1 MVVSQP
7 DSASPLSAQYR
18 SIFALA
24 NGRLGVEGS
33 IEELATTPDCLLPDV
48 VTVRPVEYHEAFPGY
63 ARTTETRIKC
73 PSPVALTVSID
84 DLPVDFARAEMSSFS
99 RSLDLATGILSR
111 QTEWR
116 LRDGREIRLSV
127 ERLVPRDGEALI
139 ASHITCSAINF
150 SGAVEIIP
158 EIGAGT
164 EKLED
169 ADGDPRISGRSAS
182 YWTEISKGEVRQFRN
197 GDNLVAYRQ
206 SVSGTTKALLQPGE
220 ELAIER
226 IVEIACAGEPV
237 PGEAAGRS
245 FSALAET
252 QKRSL
257 DAFWANAL
265 PTIEGN
271 DELTRA
277 LRFNL
282 FQLDQS
288 SSRSDRHSIAAKG
301 LTGEGYEGHY
311 FWDAETFMLP
321 ALVFFEPERARTL
334 LAYRAHHLGA
344 ARDNAR
350 KLGHETGA
358 LYPWRTIGG
367 SECSSHYPTGAAQY
381 HINGDIAFALK
392 LYLDATG
399 DDAFLWN
406 SGAEMLFE
414 TARIWMQIGQFD
426 DRRDGAFCIY
436 GVTGPDEYSALID
449 NDFYTNAVAKRHL
462 EFAASVAERMRAEK
476 PDVLAEIG
484 ARMGLPSSEAAE
496 WRHAADL
503 MWLPVDA
510 AAGVNPQDDS
520 FLSRPPLPSAMTRPR
535 GRPLLMDL
543 HPLALF
549 RHRICKQG
557 NVVQALAMDLVE
569 MPLSLKERNFAFY
582 EPITTH
588 DSTLSSV
595 AFAIAAA
602 EIGDTEVATAFH
614 RECALV
620 DLEDLHHNT
629 SHGLHMAAMA
639 GSWLALTQG
648 WGGMRVRDGA
658 LTFRPTI
665 PADWPSYGFR
675 LMWRGSTIAVR
686 VDGQGAHYRLVSG
699 PPVDLRDH
707 ARPLTISTD
716 GCIMPRPDIR
726 GVVFDL
732 DGVLTDT
739 AEDHYLAWQDLADR
753 HGFRFDRAFNE
764 KLKGV
769 DRRNSLRL
777 ILDHAR
783 ATPSEAAIE
792 QMLDEKNA
800 AYRKRLERY
809 SPANLF
815 PGVKELFSQCR
826 EAGLKIA
833 LASASRN
840 AAEVVDR
847 LGLAGEFDFVAD
859 AASIA
864 AQKPAPDIFLAC
876 VEAMRLSPAQCVGVE
891 DAQAGIDAI
900 RAAGMFAIGVGAP
913 GALSGAG
920 FIVPNI
926 AALSIDAALS
936 RGGLQGHPTPQTGNP
951 VAGEEV
957 R

>member
-18 SIFALA
+18 SVFALA
-24 NGRLGVEGS
+24 NGLIGIEGS
-33 IEELATTPDCLLPDV
+33 IEELATTPDCLLPGV
-48 VTVRPVEYHEAFPGY
+48 TTVRPIEYHEAFPGY

-73 PSPVALTVSID
+73 PSPLALTVTID
-84 DLPVDFARAEMSSFS
+84 GLPVDFAQAEISSFS

-111 QTEWR
+111 QTGWR
-116 LRDGREIRLSV
+116 LSDGREIRLSV
-127 ERLVPRDGEALI
+127 NRLVPRNGGAMI
-139 ASHITCSAINF
+139 ASQISCCAVDF
-150 SGAVEIIP
+150 SGVVELVPDIGTGSEGP
-158 EIGAGT
+158 E
-164 EKLED
+164 EVD
-169 ADGDPRISGRSAS
+169 DDPRISGRTAS
-182 YWTEISKGEVRQFRN
+182 CWIESGDGTDRLFRN

-206 SVSGTTKALLQPGE
+206 SVSGATKALLQSGE
-220 ELAIER
+220 TLTIER
-226 IVEIACAGEPV
+226 LVEICCAPEP
-237 PGEAAGRS
+237 AFAGTGALS
-245 FSALAET
+245 FASLAEA

-257 DAFWANAL
+257 AAFWANAL
-265 PTIEGN
+265 PAIEGN

-288 SSRSDRHSIAAKG
+288 SSRSDSHSIAAKG

-321 ALVFFEPERARTL
+321 ALAFLEPDRARTL
-334 LAYRAHHLGA
+334 LAYRARHLDA

-350 KLGHETGA
+350 RLGHGTGA
-358 LYPWRTIGG
+358 LYPWRTISG

-426 DRRDGAFCIY
+426 DRRDGAFCLY
-436 GVTGPDEYSALID
+436 GVTGPDEYSALVD

-462 EFAASVAERMRAEK
+462 EFAADTAERMRAEA
-476 PDVLAEIG
+476 PEALAEMSARIG
-484 ARMGLPSSEAAE
+484 LSPSEPAQ
-496 WRHAADL
+496 WRHAASR

-510 AAGVNPQDDS
+510 VAGVNPQDDS
-520 FLSRPPLPSAMTRPR
+520 FLSRPPLPSAMARPR

-557 NVVQALAMDLVE
+557 NVVQAMAMDLAE

-582 EPITTH
+582 EPVTTH

-595 AFAIAAA
+595 AFAIGAA
-602 EIGDTEVATAFH
+602 EIGEKETAKAFH
-614 RECALV
+614 RECMLV

-639 GSWLALTQG
+639 GSWLALAQG
-648 WGGMRVRDGA
+648 WGGMRVRDGM
-658 LTFRPTI
+658 LTLRPTI
-665 PADWPSYGFR
+665 PDDWPSYSFR
-675 LMWRGSTIAVR
+675 IIWRGSTIAVR
-686 VDGQGAHYRLVSG
+686 VDHQGAHYRLVSG
-699 PPVDLRDH
+699 LPVGLRDH
-707 ARPLTISTD
+707 ARQLILSTD

-726 GVVFDL
+726 GIVFDL

-777 ILDHAR
+777 ILDHAG
-783 ATPSEAAIE
+783 ATPSEAVIE
-792 QMLDEKNA
+792 QMLEEKNA
-800 AYRKRLERY
+800 VYRKRLERY
-809 SPANLF
+809 SPSNLF

-840 AAEVVDR
+840 AGEVIAR
-847 LGLAGEFDFVAD
+847 LGLADEFDFVAD

-876 VEAMRLSPAQCVGVE
+876 AEAMRLEPAQCVGVE

-913 GALSGAG
+913 GTLSGAG
-920 FIVPNI
+920 FTVPNI

-936 RGGLQGHPTPQTGNP
+936 RGGLQGHPTPQTGNS